1 MPPCV
6 PAAVS
11 KQQTKVQCQLLYAQY
26 TEGTEGKLWSPNTY
40 HWYQTGGKT
49 NKHWIIIE
57 MEINHVILVSQF
69 SLPNAQYAKNNLF

>member
-11 KQQTKVQCQLLYAQY
+11 KQQTKLQCQLLYAQY
-26 TEGTEGKLWSPNTY
+26 TEGTEEKLWSPNTY

-49 NKHWIIIE
+49 EQTLDYHRNGNQSHE
-57 MEINHVILVSQF
+57 F
-69 SLPNAQYAKNNLF
+69 SLPNPQYAKNNLF